1 MNEPQ
6 AKLLDLLRQRQGQL
20 AVEES
25 FGEVPRALA
34 VQPVGTVMVHTAPN
48 QTEMQVMAN
57 VRDLQAEELKL
68 LKSWK
73 ASGYERAYLVPLLK
87 SLGPIVHNHEE
98 DDVVQALKS
107 YDEPTSLGASLG
119 TWVTAELKKMAMPE
133 TFFYARN
140 QAEMSKA
147 QEALVAWAETK
158 VKLLKKELKE
168 VNENLQIATK
178 RKWKKEPWERQVT
191 KAAKKL
197 TFYEKVEAA
206 LKAGYVI
213 VPDMNVELFA
223 IRTTRKSAK
232 ENKTKG
238 WHRPKDQQTNSPPLG
253 EGRYVT
259 PQGEQLWANEV
270 KKHEPGKAPEYE
282 VVRWVEGHDDEID
295 FPFRMAKP
303 AILTATADAMAG
315 KFFDEMG
322 VLPRFRKQPDPVVVG
337 RITHKDGYHE
347 RRFNFLVVWFID
359 TREL

>member
-1 MNEPQ
+1 MNGPQ
-6 AKLLDLLRQRQGQL
+6 AQLIDLLKKRQGQL
-20 AVEES
+20 AIEES
-25 FGEVPRALA
+25 FGDVPRALA
-34 VQPVGTVMVHTAPN
+34 SQPAGTVTVHTAPN
-48 QTEMQVMAN
+48 STEMQVMAN
-57 VRDLQAEELKL
+57 VRDLQEEELKL

-87 SLGPIVHNHEE
+87 SLGPIVHNHDES
-98 DDVVQALKS
+98 DVVEALES
-107 YDEPTSLGASLG
+107 YEDSIGTSLG
-119 TWVTAELKKMAMPE
+119 TWVTAELRKMEMPE

-140 QAEMSKA
+140 QTEMSKA
-147 QEALVAWAETK
+147 QEALVAWAEAK
-158 VKLLKKELKE
+158 VRLLKKELKE

-197 TFYEKVEAA
+197 TFYEKIEAA

-213 VPDMNVELFA
+213 IPDMNVDLFA

-238 WHRPKDQQTNSPPLG
+238 QWNRPRDQQTNSPPLG

-259 PQGEQLWANEV
+259 PQGEQVWANEV

-282 VVRWVEGHDDEID
+282 IARWVEGHDEEID

-322 VLPRFRKQPDPVVVG
+322 VLPQFRVQADPVVVG
-337 RITHKDGYHE
+337 RITHKDGYHT